1 MRQRLLLAVVSSALV
16 AVLMMGPG
24 ASATHEP
31 ANKTSAAGATNDVLG
46 PGEDVILLSEKVK
59 TSKPED
65 LILQV
70 TAECSILT
78 ELRTTGTD
86 DANAFGQVR
95 VWVTIDGQPVPV
107 AAGDDDG
114 KVVFCNRAERR
125 ITTVGA
131 DDENDTSTETHQ
143 NTRQANGFNW
153 MALDVGSDTHE
164 IQVHAELTETAMG
177 DEVAEAVVGNRTLIV
192 EPTKA
197 ANDEEVTPLQ

>member
-1 MRQRLLLAVVSSALV
+1 MLQRTLLAVVSAALA
-16 AVLMMGPG
+16 AVLLMGPI

-31 ANKTSAAGATNDVLG
+31 ANKTSAAGATDDVFG
-46 PGEDVILLSEKVK
+46 PGTDVVLLREKVK

-95 VWVTIDGQPVPV
+95 VWVTIDGQFVPV
-107 AAGDDDG
+107 ASGDDDG

-143 NTRQANGFNW
+143 STRQANGFNW
-153 MALDVGSDTHE
+153 MALDVGSATHTIE
-164 IQVHAELTETAMG
+164 VHAELTETAMG
-177 DEVAEAVVGNRTLIV
+177 DEAADAVVGNRTLVI
-192 EPTKA
+192 EPTKS
-197 ANDEEVTPLQ
+197 ANDEEITPLG